1 MDLSVPG
8 PDYVFEKDYHLPSLE
23 ELTQY
28 IHAYKHLPGV
38 PTAKEMNQEGIELG
52 VMNMI
57 LLKKIEELTLY
68 VIKLQSENQKQDD
81 MIRQLMEKKL
91 VKDMRFLL
99 IALFLL
105 LNVSS
110 FAQTNTFP
118 ASGDAGIGTI
128 TPNAPLHIVPVGS
141 SAAWLALDKGSTP
154 SNPVGPH

>member
-1 MDLSVPG
+1 MYFKDVTGNNSLKLDFNSIIHTGGHLYLRSGESNHLLLNDTGSGNVGIGTSNPTEKLTVDGAIYSKEVRVDLSVPG

-81 MIRQLMEKKL
+81 MIRQLMEK
-91 VKDMRFLL
+91 
-99 IALFLL
+99 
-105 LNVSS
+105 N
-110 FAQTNTFP
+110 
-118 ASGDAGIGTI
+118 
-128 TPNAPLHIVPVGS
+128 
-141 SAAWLALDKGSTP
+141 
-154 SNPVGPH
+154 